1 MKISHNYLGNHVVDQ
16 PVLVPDALGLVCG
29 LVLGLVDPL
38 EDVLEHAVVRLQDGV
53 LRRQVE
59 RESAIERELEAA
71 VRKVNDRCL
80 SVVHPHGDAGASK
93 VVDCVSLFGATVF
106 RLKDELQLS
115 GALDL
120 DVGGLV
126 LVGVGVTSDNDR
138 LLPGGDQPLIENQT
152 LLLKTC

>member
-1 MKISHNYLGNHVVDQ
+1 MKISHNYLSNHVVDQ

-59 RESAIERELEAA
+59 RESAIEREFEAA
-71 VRKVNDRCL
+71 VRKVDDRCL

-106 RLKDELQLS
+106 RLKDEL
-115 GALDL
+115 
-120 DVGGLV
+120 
-126 LVGVGVTSDNDR
+126 
-138 LLPGGDQPLIENQT
+138 
-152 LLLKTC
+152 